1 MTFNLFV
8 RMIFRE
14 SLRSRVD
21 NLNFYLEL
29 KEKDY
34 ETNRKAFLA
43 VERERKRLA
52 FCCTVIM
59 KLYKERK
66 MGKISRHTPAKP
78 PSILFCSIQKNYI
91 VELSSHSQKSIL
103 FQLSLSSSADCMS
116 MSTLVNQVFSS
127 VVCR

>member
-8 RMIFRE
+8 RKIFRE

-29 KEKDY
+29 KKKDY
-34 ETNRKAFLA
+34 EANRKAFLA

-59 KLYKERK
+59 KLYKEWK

-78 PSILFCSIQKNYI
+78 PPILFCSIQENYI
-91 VELSSHSQKSIL
+91 VELSSHSLKSIL
-103 FQLSLSSSADCMS
+103 FQLNLSSSADFMS